1 MSHVSS
7 LWPLST
13 ELLRWSR
20 RDPWILAQAVEGTLI
35 TGATGSGKTSGPF
48 QYAMRALLRCGCGG
62 LFLCAK
68 RDAAGDYFTLAEREG
83 RAGDVIHFSLNSGQ
97 TFNFLTYEAQRH
109 GVGKAIVENI
119 VQVLMEAQEV
129 ISRKPGHQQGEDFFE
144 GAMKQLLRN
153 CLEVVITA
161 TGEIDL
167 ATVLGIVETL
177 PQSSADVRMPEGL
190 LALELLA
197 EAERKAPARAHEL
210 ALARSYFTKAWP
222 RLADRTRS
230 SIAQT
235 LSVLLDA
242 FVRYPIHDLLLS
254 GTTCSPDDV
263 LAGKVVILDVSV
275 KEFEHIGRVVG
286 VIWKYCLQRAIE
298 SRVKAGHYNPDA
310 LRPVFIAADEAQFWA
325 TKQDAL
331 FQQTARAARGVTVYA
346 SQSLANLYAELGG
359 DPTGRA
365 HVESLL
371 GNLQTRLAC
380 QNSEPETNEWYAR
393 SIGRKKQYLTSW
405 ALSPWTSLPKGK
417 SRTEHIDYDVQP
429 RKFTTLKSGGP
440 ANGYLVE
447 AILICAGRQFR
458 ANKQRWLKITFQQN
472 PEQVRPRWWR
482 NGSVVRITAPDTSR
496 RM

>member
-1 MSHVSS
+1 VSHSGG

-20 RDPWILAQAVEGTLI
+20 RDPWTLAQAVEGTLI

-48 QYAMRALLRCGCGG
+48 QYVMRALLRCGCGG

-68 RDAAGDYFTLAEREG
+68 QDAASDYLKLAKLEG
-83 RAGDVIHFSLNSGQ
+83 RAGDVIHFSLASGQ
-97 TFNFLTYEAQRH
+97 AFNFLTYEAQRH
-109 GVGKAIVENI
+109 GTGKAIVENI

-153 CLEVVITA
+153 CLEVVIAA
-161 TGEIDL
+161 TGHIDL
-167 ATVLGIVETL
+167 TTVLEIVESL
-177 PQSSADVRMPEGL
+177 PQSSADLRTPEGL
-190 LALELLA
+190 LALELLN
-197 EAERKAPARAHEL
+197 EAEQKAPARAHEL

-230 SIAQT
+230 SMAQT

-263 LAGKVVILDVSV
+263 LAGKVVILDVPV
-275 KEFEHIGRVVG
+275 KEFEHIGKVVG

-298 SRVKAGHYNPDA
+298 SRVKAGHHNPDT

-359 DPTGRA
+359 NPTGRA

-393 SIGRKKQYLTSW
+393 SIGRTKQYLTSW
-405 ALSPWTSLPKGK
+405 SFSPWAQLPKSK
-417 SRTEHIDYDVQP
+417 SKAEHIDYDVQP

-440 ANGYLVE
+440 GNNYLVE

-458 ANKQRWLKITFQQN
+458 ANGQRWLRVTFQQN
-472 PEQVRPRWWR
+472 QEQSVWQWWR
-482 NGSVVRITAPDTSR
+482 NGSVVRITAPRVS
-496 RM
+496 